1 MSKVSITQAAK
12 LVGVTRSTM
21 HKHID
26 KKGITVDRD
35 EEGKNPK
42 IDVSELIRVYGDTLK
57 SPEEVAQETVKRG
70 QAIQDNTLSD
80 TVIQTE
86 VLKEK
91 LAILEKERDR
101 ERSQHIQ
108 QIENLKESLSEAL
121 EQQKKITLLLTDQ
134 REVQGRGLTHQIQ
147 RIEQLEKHIQNLR
160 KRNRAIAQKV
170 EEKKWWRVWQ

>member
-42 IDVSELIRVYGDTLK
+42 IDVSELIRVYGNTLK
-57 SPEEVAQETVKRG
+57 SPDEVAQEAAKKG
-70 QAIQDNTLSD
+70 HPLQDNTPSN

-86 VLKEK
+86 ILKER
-91 LAILEKERDR
+91 LSILERERDR
-101 ERSQHIQ
+101 ERNQLLL
-108 QIENLKESLSEAL
+108 QIDNLKESLSEAQ

-134 REVQGRGLTHQIQ
+134 REVQGRGLTHQTQ
-147 RIEQLEKHIQNLR
+147 RIKQLEKHIQDLR
-160 KRNRAIAQKV
+160 KRNRAIVQKL
-170 EEKKWWRVWQ
+170 EKKKWWKIL